1 MAYTLNGPVN
11 LPVVVEKRDLPELR
25 QACHD
30 RQQVSRL
37 HTGLSRFEP
46 IAQLQHH
53 ACQVSHSITIP
64 ERTSKKYRLP
74 LLLESSDIDAD
85 REHANINEM
94 IIQLDT
100 FWERFQSQNA
110 GNGLTEV
117 TCIVGRL
124 ESDKIRREHSA

>member
-11 LPVVVEKRDLPELR
+11 LQVVVEKRDLPELR

-37 HTGLSRFEP
+37 HTGLSGFEP

-53 ACQVSHSITIP
+53 ACQVSHIITIP
-64 ERTSKKYRLP
+64 ERTSKSHLL

-85 REHANINEM
+85 REHTNINEM

-100 FWERFQSQNA
+100 FWEGFQSQNA
-110 GNGLTEV
+110 RNSLAEV

-124 ESDKIRREHSA
+124 ESDKIRREHST

>member
-37 HTGLSRFEP
+37 HTGLSGSGP
-46 IAQLQHH
+46 TAQLQHH
-53 ACQVSHSITIP
+53 ACQGSHASHYTK
-64 ERTSKKYRLP
+64 ERQKNHLP
-74 LLLESSDIDAD
+74 LLFESFDIDAN

-110 GNGLTEV
+110 GNGLAEV

-124 ESDKIRREHSA
+124 ESDKIRREHST

>member
-1 MAYTLNGPVN
+1 MAYALNGSVN
-11 LPVVVEKRDLPELR
+11 LPEVVEKRDLPELR

-37 HTGLSRFEP
+37 HTGLSGFEP

-53 ACQVSHSITIP
+53 ACQVSHSITMP
-64 ERTSKKYRLP
+64 ENVKKYHLP
-74 LLLESSDIDAD
+74 LLFESPDIDAD
-85 REHANINEM
+85 REHANIDEM

-100 FWERFQSQNA
+100 FWKRFQSQNT
-110 GNGLTEV
+110 GNGLAEV

-124 ESDKIRREHSA
+124 ESDKIRREHST